1 MADDTSLRQTRH
13 EEGFH
18 ALREAMGVGRSN
30 VLWWRFIAVLAVPA
44 LIAVAAH
51 DLLEPA
57 PPVETVFALVDEET
71 RVLHTAQARAWTFD
85 DQAKADVARNWVFD
99 MRNRNEK
106 NYATALLRERARHYT
121 GDDTPAVAKATTML
135 TEMDEKLKCDAE
147 KKTCKMGL
155 AARDIAATP
164 IGSDEETGATVVRVE
179 WKENTVAPD
188 GQAGPTQ
195 LMYMV
200 LQVQPIAPISTQR
213 IMANGHGL
221 YVVDISPVG
230 TGRPADVAAAQ

>member
-1 MADDTSLRQTRH
+1 VADDTSLRQTRH

-18 ALREAMGVGRSN
+18 ALREQMGVGRNN
-30 VLWWRFIAVLAVPA
+30 VFWWRCMAVLAVPA

-51 DLLEPA
+51 DILEPQ
-57 PPVETVFALVDEET
+57 PLVETVAVLFDEEM
-71 RVLHTAQARAWTFD
+71 RVIHTAQARTWTFD
-85 DQAKADVARNWVFD
+85 EQAKADVARNWVFD

-106 NYATALLRERARHYT
+106 DYATALLRERARHYT
-121 GDDTPAVAKATTML
+121 GDDTVAVTKATTML

-155 AARDIAATP
+155 AARDIRATP
-164 IGSDEETGATVVRVE
+164 IGSDEQTNATVVRVE

-195 LMYMV
+195 LMYMY
-200 LQVQPIAPISTQR
+200 LHVQPIEPINTQR
-213 IMANGHGL
+213 VMANGHGL

-230 TGRPADVAAAQ
+230 TGRPADVVAAQ